1 MYDYNF
7 SDSAFTTW
15 VLLRQTWS
23 AIQKVAERKLAKSGL
38 TPEQV
43 DVLWICRDHPGP
55 LIPAE
60 ISRLMFREEQTVTGL
75 LNRMEREGLVKR
87 VPKRKGKP
95 FTEIKITDKGTAAA
109 GAGVEIAMALIT
121 EIMSIFSAPEHEELQ
136 RMLRLLQHKIA
147 ELLQVELVLKDY
159 SVEETIPAPR

>member
-1 MYDYNF
+1 MYDYKF
-7 SDSAFTTW
+7 EDTTLTSW
-15 VLLRQTWS
+15 ALLRQASS
-23 AIQKVAERKLAKSGL
+23 AVQKVAERKLARSGL

-43 DVLWICRDHPGP
+43 DVLWICRDYPNT
-55 LIPAE
+55 LTPAE
-60 ISRLMFREEQTVTGL
+60 LSRLVFREEQTITGV
-75 LNRMEREGLVKR
+75 LNRMEREGLVRR

-121 EIMSIFSAPEHEELQ
+121 EIMSTFSAPEHEELQ
-136 RMLRLLQHKIA
+136 RMLRLLQRKIA